1 MNQENLLLPSIAMKS
16 YISIVWVDKTKLLL
30 PELVELLK
38 TFGDLLP
45 DPLSSRISLS
55 SYAVKVQEKAE
66 IALAYNNK
74 RVVGFLVMY
83 ANDLVSRKAHIPII
97 SILSDF
103 QGRGIGKVLLSRAVA
118 LARQKKMHELW
129 LTVDQGN
136 HIAQHVYSELRFVKI
151 AIDNTKVIMSRNL
164 FLNSLLLDPQITPLE
179 SGHTLA
185 AMLGLDIDL
194 WIKRD
199 DLYPIAGGGIKARKI
214 GYIIKSAIEDGH
226 DVIVT
231 NGGPQSNH
239 ARAAAILAANLGI
252 KCHLVIVLEPGQD
265 YINSGNILLMK
276 LSGASIEY
284 TTKDLLALR
293 MDEAI
298 SRFSQMGHKPLY
310 IWGGGHCFEG
320 TVAFV
325 DAAIEAQQ
333 QCGNWKPDYLV
344 MASGTG
350 TTQAG
355 LAIGYANSKT
365 QVIGVSVARDAIRGA
380 EVIRECIE
388 DYYFKTG
395 RIMQELNIQ
404 FLDDWI
410 CGGYEKYSDE
420 LFSSIEKAAKAGYFF
435 DPTYSGKAL
444 VGLMSLVQ
452 NGRIPRQSKVLLWH
466 TGGLMNLQAVTHYSE
481 GTFQI

>member
-1 MNQENLLLPSIAMKS
+1 MSTVMNIGETI
-16 YISIVWVDKTKLLL
+16 IIWVDKSNLLL

-45 DPLSSRISLS
+45 DPLSSRLNLS
-55 SYAVKVQEKAE
+55 TYAEKIQEKAE
-66 IALAYNNK
+66 IALAYNSK
-74 RVVGFLVMY
+74 KVVGFLMMY
-83 ANDLVSRKAHIPII
+83 ANDFVSRKAHIPII
-97 SILSDF
+97 SVLSNF
-103 QGRGIGKVLLSRAVA
+103 RGHGIGKVLLSRAVA

-129 LTVDQGN
+129 LTVDQEN
-136 HIAQHVYSELRFVKI
+136 QVARHVYSELGFVKI
-151 AIDNTKVIMSRNL
+151 DIDKTKVIMSRNL
-164 FLNSLLLDPQITPLE
+164 VPNRLLLDPQVTPLE

-214 GYIIKSAIEDGH
+214 GYIIKKAIEDGH

-252 KCHLVIVLEPGQD
+252 KCHLVIVLESGQK
-265 YINSGNILLMK
+265 YLNSGNILLMK

-284 TTKDLLALR
+284 TTKDLLASR
-293 MDEAI
+293 MNEAI
-298 SRFSQMGHKPLY
+298 DRFSHMGHNPLY
-310 IWGGGHCFEG
+310 IWGGGHCFQG

-355 LAIGYANSKT
+355 LAIGYGSSNT
-365 QVIGVSVARDAIRGA
+365 QVIGISVARDSKRGTQI
-380 EVIRECIE
+380 IRECIE
-388 DYYFKTG
+388 DYYLQAG
-395 RIMQELNIQ
+395 RIKQEIAIH
-404 FLDDWI
+404 FLDDWV
-410 CGGYEKYSDE
+410 CGGYEKYNDE

-444 VGLMSLVQ
+444 LGLISLIQ
-452 NGRIPRQSKVLLWH
+452 TGKIPERSNVLLWH

-481 GTFQI
+481 RTFQL

>member
-1 MNQENLLLPSIAMKS
+1 MSSVET
-16 YISIVWVDKTKLLL
+16 ISETNIVWLDKRILLHS
-30 PELVELLK
+30 ELVELLK

-45 DPLSSRISLS
+45 DPLSSRVDLS
-55 SYAVKVQEKAE
+55 SYAEKIQEKAQ

-74 RVVGFLVMY
+74 KVVGFLVMY
-83 ANDLVSRKAHIPII
+83 ANDSVSRKAHIPII
-97 SILSDF
+97 SVLSDF
-103 QGRGIGKVLLSRAVA
+103 QGRGIGKTLLSRAVA
-118 LARQKKMHELW
+118 LARQKKMDELW

-151 AIDNTKVIMSRNL
+151 AVENTKVVMSRNL
-164 FLNSLLLDPQITPLE
+164 VLNPLLLDPQVTPLE
-179 SGHTLA
+179 SGHTLS

-214 GYIIKSAIEDGH
+214 GYIIKKAIEDGH

-239 ARAAAILAANLGI
+239 ARAAAILAANFGI
-252 KCHLVIVLEPGQD
+252 KCHLVIVLEPGQE
-265 YINSGNILLMK
+265 YTNSGNILLMK

-298 SRFSQMGHKPLY
+298 SRFSQKGHKPLY
-310 IWGGGHCFEG
+310 IWGGGHCFQG

-333 QCGNWKPDYLV
+333 QCGNWKPDYLLL
-344 MASGTG
+344 ASGTG

-355 LAIGYANSKT
+355 LTIGYANSKT
-365 QVIGVSVARDAIRGA
+365 QVIGISVARDAKRGA
-380 EVIRECIE
+380 QVIRECIE
-388 DYYFKTG
+388 DYYFQTG
-395 RIMQELNIQ
+395 RIKQELIIQ
-404 FLDDWI
+404 FMDDWV
-410 CGGYEKYSDE
+410 CGGYKKHNDE
-420 LFSSIEKAAKAGYFF
+420 LFRTIEKAAKAGYFF

-444 VGLMSLVQ
+444 LGLMSLVQ
-452 NGRIPRQSKVLLWH
+452 DGRIPERSKVLFWH
-466 TGGLMNLQAVTHYSE
+466 TGGLMNLQAVPRFSE
-481 GTFQI
+481 ESFQL